1 MQADVANVDTKVKK
15 KSDIP
20 LHFNKGIH
28 PRVVHGFTMHPKVN
42 TSRAKDPNTIKRTI
56 SAIEGHLDS
65 HPRDRL
71 SQDRLTNLKKL
82 V

>member
-1 MQADVANVDTKVKK
+1 MEADVATVETTVVK

-28 PRVVHGFTMHPKVN
+28 PRVVHGQTIHPKVN
-42 TSRAKDPNTIKRTI
+42 TSKSKNPSTINRTI
-56 SAIEGHLDS
+56 QAIESHLEK
-65 HPRDRL
+65 HPRDGMSQGHL
-71 SQDRLTNLKKL
+71 SKLKKL